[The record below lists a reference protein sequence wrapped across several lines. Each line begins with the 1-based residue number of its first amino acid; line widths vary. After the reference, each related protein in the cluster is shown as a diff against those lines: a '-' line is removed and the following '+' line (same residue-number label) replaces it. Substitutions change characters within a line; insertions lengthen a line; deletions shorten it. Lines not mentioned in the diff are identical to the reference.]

1 MMTLAGKKI
10 VLGVSGGIAAYKT
23 PELVRR
29 LRERG
34 AEVRVAMTEAA
45 KAFITPLSLQA
56 VSGYPVSDSLLDPAA
71 EAAMG
76 HIELGKWADL
86 VILAPATADLIA
98 RVAAG
103 MANDLVSTICLAT
116 PSPVAVVPAMN
127 QQMYRA
133 QATQHNLQTLATR
146 GLLLWGPDSGSQA
159 CGDVGPGRML
169 DPLTIVDMAAQH
181 FASPVKDL
189 QHLNLMITAGP
200 TREPLDPVR
209 YITNHSSGKMGFAIA
224 AAAAQRGANVTLIS
238 GPVSLPTPPFVQRI
252 DVTTALEMEAAVQ
265 AGAQQQHIFIGCA
278 AVADYRAAVIAED
291 KIKKQGDELTIK
303 MVKNPDIVAGV
314 AALKSHRPYVVG
326 FAAETNNV
334 EEYARQKRARKNL
347 DLICANDVSQP
358 NQGFNSDSNAL
369 HLFWQDGEK
378 RLPLELAPG
387 ATTLLPTGLAI
398 HIADPS
404 LAAVILPRSG
414 LGHKHGVVLGN
425 LVGLIDSDYQGQLM
439 VSVWNRGQQSFIIEP
454 GERIAQMVFVPVVQ
468 AEFNLVESFDA
479 TDRGEGG
486 FGHSGRK

>member
-1 MMTLAGKKI
+1 MGLAGKKI

-103 MANDLVSTICLAT
+103 MANDLVTTICLAT

-127 QQMYRA
+127 QQMYRNI
-133 QATQHNLQTLATR
+133 ATQQNIERLASR
-146 GLLLWGPDSGSQA
+146 GLRIWGPDSGSQA

-169 DPLTIVDMAAQH
+169 DPLEIVELAANH
-181 FASPVKDL
+181 FAPVNDL
-189 QHLNLMITAGP
+189 QHLNIMITAGP
-200 TREPLDPVR
+200 TRERLDPVR
-209 YITNHSSGKMGFAIA
+209 YITNDSSGKMGFAIA
-224 AAAAQRGANVTLIS
+224 AAASARGARVTLVA
-238 GPVSLPTPPFVQRI
+238 GPVALPTPPGVERI
-252 DVTTALEMEAAVQ
+252 DVESALEMEAAVQ
-265 AGAQQQHIFIGCA
+265 QRAQQQQIFIGCA
-278 AVADYRAAVIAED
+278 AVADYRAEMISSE
-291 KIKKQGDELTIK
+291 KIKKQGDELTLK

-314 AALKSHRPYVVG
+314 AALSQNRPYVVG

-334 EEYARQKRARKNL
+334 EEYARQKRQRKNL
-347 DLICANDVSQP
+347 DLICANDVSQAGH
-358 NQGFNSDSNAL
+358 GFNSDTNAL
-369 HLFWQDGEK
+369 HLFWQEGDK
-378 RLPLELAPG
+378 VLPLERKA
-387 ATTLLPTGLAI
+387 LL
-398 HIADPS
+398 
-404 LAAVILPRSG
+404 
-414 LGHKHGVVLGN
+414 
-425 LVGLIDSDYQGQLM
+425 GQRLLDEI
-439 VSVWNRGQQSFIIEP
+439 VTRYDEKNR
-454 GERIAQMVFVPVVQ
+454 R
-468 AEFNLVESFDA
+468 
-479 TDRGEGG
+479 
-486 FGHSGRK
+486 